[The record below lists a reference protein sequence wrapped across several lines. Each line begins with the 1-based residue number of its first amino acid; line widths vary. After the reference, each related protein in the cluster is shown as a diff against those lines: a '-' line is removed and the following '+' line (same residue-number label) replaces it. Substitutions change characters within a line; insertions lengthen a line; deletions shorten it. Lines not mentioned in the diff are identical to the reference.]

1 MCHPLTVS
9 TEGFTPEIVAFV
21 LDFGFIGSPDIARNK
36 RSMIAEAFY
45 SVQVSP
51 DRAKTP
57 LACLEVIQPIAK
69 KRLRI
74 LETPGFVLFES
85 FF

>member
-1 MCHPLTVS
+1 
-9 TEGFTPEIVAFV
+9 
-21 LDFGFIGSPDIARNK
+21 
-36 RSMIAEAFY
+36 MIAEAFY